1 MTATAPIDPAA
12 ASRGGDGVRRA
23 CLVPPLAFFGL
34 FFIGP
39 LIFLILLS
47 VWQVRD
53 FQVVAEPSLANF
65 QEIAANFFAGSNY
78 GWALLQ
84 TLYVA
89 ATTAVLAVAL
99 CYAMALAIVFAVP
112 LRWQRLM
119 ILLAVAPFWTSYIL
133 RVYAWQVLLAKRGV
147 INSLLAYSGL
157 PDLQLG
163 ILYTQTATRVGLI
176 HYLAPILIVVLYV
189 AIANIDRTLIEAA
202 RELGATRLQVL
213 RRVILPLSR
222 TGIVLALSFAVL
234 VSCGDALA
242 GSLLGGGAGESWLG
256 KLPLFANMILRAY
269 ASSTN
274 LPHTAALAIVL
285 VLLMMAILAAAYAL
299 TERARIEAR

>member
-1 MTATAPIDPAA
+1 
-12 ASRGGDGVRRA
+12 
-23 CLVPPLAFFGL
+23 VPTLAFFGL

-39 LIFLILLS
+39 VIFLVLLGF
-47 VWQVRD
+47 WQIRD
-53 FQVVAEPSLANF
+53 FQVVATPSLENYRD
-65 QEIAANFFAGSNY
+65 IARNLFAGSNY
-78 GWALLQ
+78 GWAILQ

-89 ATTAVLAVAL
+89 ATTAILALLL
-99 CYAMALAIVFAVP
+99 CYSMALAIVFAVP
-112 LRWQRLM
+112 ERWQRLM
-119 ILLAVAPFWTSYIL
+119 VLLAVAPFWTSYIL

-147 INSLLAYSGL
+147 INGVLAHVGL
-157 PDLQLG
+157 PDLQLA
-163 ILYTQTATRVGLI
+163 ILYTQAATRVGLI

-234 VSCGDALA
+234 VSCGDVLA
-242 GSLLGGGAGESWLG
+242 GSLLGGGAGESLLG

-285 VLLMMAILAAAYAL
+285 VLLMMAILGAAYVL
-299 TERARIEAR
+299 TERSRIEAR